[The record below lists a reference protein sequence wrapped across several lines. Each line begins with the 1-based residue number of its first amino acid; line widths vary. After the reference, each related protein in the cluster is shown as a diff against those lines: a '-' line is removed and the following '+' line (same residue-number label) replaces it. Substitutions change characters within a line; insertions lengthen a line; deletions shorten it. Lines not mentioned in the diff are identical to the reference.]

1 MGNPTPPPCLEDD
14 AAPSVLHLSPL
25 LRELQSRA
33 PVTRITTP
41 AGDEGWLVTRHAE
54 LKQLLHDERLA
65 RAHADPANAPR
76 YVKSPLMDLLIMGDV
91 EAARAAHTE
100 LRTLLTPQFSAR
112 RVLNMTPMVEAVAQ
126 QLLTGF
132 AARERPAD
140 LRADFSLPYSLTV
153 LCALIGIPVREQ
165 GRLLAVLAEMA
176 TLNDAES
183 VARSQAEL
191 FGLLV
196 ELAGRKRAE
205 PADDVISR
213 LCQAVPEDE
222 RIGPIAASLLFAG
235 LDSVATHVDL
245 GVVLFTQYP
254 DQLREA
260 LADEKLMRS
269 AVEEILRAAKAGGSG
284 AALPRYAT
292 DDITI
297 GDVTMRT
304 GDLVLLDF
312 TLVNFDEA
320 VFDEPE
326 VFDIRRAPNE
336 HLTFGH
342 GIWHCIGAPLA
353 RTMLKTA
360 YTQLFTRL
368 PGLRL
373 ARPVEELQVTS
384 GQLNGGLTELP
395 VTW

>member
-1 MGNPTPPPCLEDD
+1 MVNPTPPPSLED
-14 AAPSVLHLSPL
+14 AAPSVLRLSPL
-25 LRELQSRA
+25 LRELQMRA
-33 PVTRITTP
+33 PVTKIRTP

-76 YVKSPLMDLLIMGDV
+76 YVKSPLMDLLIMDDV
-91 EAARAAHTE
+91 EAARAAHAE

-112 RVLNMTPMVEAVAQ
+112 RVLNMMPMVEGIAEQ
-126 QLLTGF
+126 ILNGF
-132 AARERPAD
+132 AAQEQPAD
-140 LRADFSLPYSLTV
+140 LRGNFSLPYSLTV
-153 LCALIGIPVREQ
+153 LCALIGIPLQEQ
-165 GRLLAVLAEMA
+165 GQLLAVLGEMA

-183 VARSQAEL
+183 VARSQAKL
-191 FGLLV
+191 FGLLTD
-196 ELAGRKRAE
+196 LAGRKRAE
-205 PADDVISR
+205 PGDDVISR
-213 LCQAVPEDE
+213 LCETVPEDE

-254 DQLREA
+254 DQLKEA

-269 AVEEILRAAKAGGSG
+269 GVEEILRAAKAGGSG

-292 DDITI
+292 DDIEI
-297 GDVTMRT
+297 ADVTIRT

-320 VFDEPE
+320 VFDDADL
-326 VFDIRRAPNE
+326 FDIRRSPNE

-342 GIWHCIGAPLA
+342 GMWHCIGAPLA
-353 RTMLKTA
+353 RMMLKTA

-368 PGLRL
+368 PGLKL
-373 ARPVEELQVTS
+373 ASSVEELQVTS